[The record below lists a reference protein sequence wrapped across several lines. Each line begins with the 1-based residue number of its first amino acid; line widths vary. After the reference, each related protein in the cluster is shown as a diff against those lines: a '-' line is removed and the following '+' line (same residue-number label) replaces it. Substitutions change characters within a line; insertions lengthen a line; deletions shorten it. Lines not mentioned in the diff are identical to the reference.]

1 MPVLFKQ
8 NLKAMNIIRRLSLKY
23 KIVLITLL
31 VSLSTVSIGF
41 IILTYYT
48 IENYKID
55 LVNNGIMNAKLM
67 GEYIII
73 PLTFQDKERG
83 NQTMQTLKSIPNI
96 INGHVYDEENR
107 LFVSFSRYND
117 SYFPNFERRHEQ
129 YYIEGNYLHLYQPI
143 IFQTVRYGTVYLRLS
158 TVDMQNRINRH
169 YITLLIIMGAL
180 AILTLILSQVMQE
193 VIAKPILKLA
203 QTTEYITQNEDY
215 KIQIQNKREDELGT
229 LYAGFNNMLQQI
241 VKRQDETERSQ
252 LALVESQRQLRGI
265 IDAVPQMIY
274 IKNEDDIIVLANKK
288 MAEIYHANRNEIIG
302 VSHAKLNES
311 NFELTKKLSEDTLA
325 IINQKQTFIYPEVI
339 FFNSDNQKQIYHIT
353 QMPFV
358 YNAINCVLGVAVDI
372 TAVKEV
378 ELALRESKE
387 QFTVFMDMMPAA
399 TFIKDHENKYLYVN
413 QYLKNNFSADE
424 WISKKH
430 VPLINK
436 SIDRILEEDRL
447 ALKTPISLEEELIDK
462 HGNKRQF
469 ETWKF
474 PIKQIDKATLIGGIS
489 IEITKKKR
497 AELSIQYYIQELER
511 NNKELA
517 EFNYVASHDLREPL
531 RTLTS
536 YCELLREDIGDNLS
550 QEAKEDINFII
561 DAASRMNTLI
571 QDLLQLSRVGRV
583 ELKFEKVDIEEC
595 IKVVLKDLKTKIQ
608 ETGGNITWDKIPMIK
623 GDYIQIT
630 RVLQNLIHN
639 ALKFNDK
646 PQPLIHISA
655 RKTDQ
660 FVEITIQDNGLGI
673 DKNYLN
679 QIFMPFKRLHA
690 RGTYEGTGIGLAI
703 VKKIIERH
711 NGSIWVESEANIGS
725 KFIFTLKPWDNQR
738 PNGITEKNM

>member
-1 MPVLFKQ
+1 MR
-8 NLKAMNIIRRLSLKY
+8 IIKKLSLKY

-41 IILTYYT
+41 MILTYYT
-48 IENYKID
+48 IQNYKID

-73 PLTFQDKERG
+73 PLTFQDNERG

-96 INGHVYDEENR
+96 ITGHVYDENDR
-107 LFVSFSRYND
+107 LFVSFNRSGD
-117 SYFPNFERRHEQ
+117 PFFPDYERRNEL
-129 YYIEGNYLHLYQPI
+129 YYFEGNYLHLYQPI
-143 IFQTVRYGTVYLRLS
+143 VFQTVRYGTIYLKLS
-158 TVDMQNRINRH
+158 TIDMQNRITRH
-169 YITLLIIMGAL
+169 YMTLLFIMVAL
-180 AILTLILSQVMQE
+180 AVLTLILSQVMQE
-193 VIAKPILKLA
+193 VIAKPILALA
-203 QTTEYITQNEDY
+203 KTTEYISQNEDY
-215 KIQIQNKREDELGT
+215 KIQLNNNRQDELGT

-241 VKRQDETERSQ
+241 VSRQDENEKSKI
-252 LALVESQRQLRGI
+252 ALLDSHQQLRGI
-265 IDAVPQMIY
+265 IDAVPQIIY
-274 IKNEDDIIVLANKK
+274 IKNIDDIILLANKK
-288 MAEIYHANRNEIIG
+288 MAEIYQVPRNAIIG
-302 VSHAKLNES
+302 YTHSQLNQM
-311 NFELTKKLSEDTLA
+311 NPDKMHPLSADTVR
-325 IINQKQTFIYPEVI
+325 IINSQSTVLYPEISFISPEKQKLI
-339 FFNSDNQKQIYHIT
+339 FQIT
-353 QMPFV
+353 QMPFL
-358 YNAINCVLGVAVDI
+358 YNGTNCVLGVAVDM
-372 TAVKEV
+372 TNVKEV

-399 TFIKDHENKYLYVN
+399 TFIKDNENRYLYVN

-424 WISKKH
+424 WLTKKH
-430 VPLINK
+430 VPLVNK
-436 SIDRILEEDRL
+436 SIDRIQEEDKL

-474 PIKQIDKATLIGGIS
+474 PIKQIDKPTLIGGIS

-536 YCELLREDIGDNLS
+536 YCELLREDIGNSLS
-550 QEAKEDINFII
+550 DEAREDIAFII
-561 DAASRMNTLI
+561 DAAARMNTLI

-583 ELKFEKVDIEEC
+583 ELKMEKVDIEDC

-608 ETGGNITWDKIPMIK
+608 ETNGEITWDKIPMIK
-623 GDYIQIT
+623 GDFVQIT

-639 ALKFNDK
+639 ALKFTDK
-646 PQPLIHISA
+646 PISKIHIYA
-655 RKTDQ
+655 RKTEQ
-660 FVEITIQDNGLGI
+660 FVEIIVEDNGMGI
-673 DKNYLN
+673 DKIYLN
-679 QIFMPFKRLHA
+679 QIFMLFKRLHA

-711 NGSIWVESEANIGS
+711 NGNIWVESEINIGS
-725 KFIFTLKPWDNQR
+725 KFIFTLKPWDNHR
-738 PNGITEKNM
+738 LLN

>member
-1 MPVLFKQ
+1 MR
-8 NLKAMNIIRRLSLKY
+8 IIKKLSLKY

-41 IILTYYT
+41 MILTYYT
-48 IENYKID
+48 IQNYKID

-73 PLTFQDKERG
+73 PLTFQDNERG

-96 INGHVYDEENR
+96 ITGHVYDENDR
-107 LFVSFSRYND
+107 LFVSFNRSGD
-117 SYFPNFERRHEQ
+117 PFFPDYERRNEL
-129 YYIEGNYLHLYQPI
+129 YYFEGNYLHLYQPI
-143 IFQTVRYGTVYLRLS
+143 VFQTVRYGTIYLKLS
-158 TVDMQNRINRH
+158 TIDMQNRITRH
-169 YITLLIIMGAL
+169 YMTLLFIMVAL
-180 AILTLILSQVMQE
+180 AVLTLILSQVMQE
-193 VIAKPILKLA
+193 VIAKPILALA
-203 QTTEYITQNEDY
+203 KTTEYISQNEDY
-215 KIQIQNKREDELGT
+215 KIQLNNNRQDELGT

-241 VKRQDETERSQ
+241 VSRQDENEKSKI
-252 LALVESQRQLRGI
+252 ALLDSHQQLRGI
-265 IDAVPQMIY
+265 IDAVPQIIY
-274 IKNEDDIIVLANKK
+274 IKNIDDIILLANKK
-288 MAEIYHANRNEIIG
+288 MAEIYQVPRNAIIG
-302 VSHAKLNES
+302 YTHSQLNQM
-311 NFELTKKLSEDTLA
+311 NPDKMHPLSADTVR
-325 IINQKQTFIYPEVI
+325 IINSQSTVLYPEISFISPEKQKLI
-339 FFNSDNQKQIYHIT
+339 FQIT
-353 QMPFV
+353 QMPFL
-358 YNAINCVLGVAVDI
+358 YNGTNCVLGVAVDM
-372 TAVKEV
+372 TNVKEV

-399 TFIKDHENKYLYVN
+399 TFIKDNENRYLYVN

-424 WISKKH
+424 WLTKKH
-430 VPLINK
+430 VPLVNK
-436 SIDRILEEDRL
+436 SIDRIQEEDKL

-474 PIKQIDKATLIGGIS
+474 PIKQIDKPTLIGGIS

-536 YCELLREDIGDNLS
+536 YCELLREDIGNSLS
-550 QEAKEDINFII
+550 DEAREDIAFII
-561 DAASRMNTLI
+561 DAAARMNTLI

-583 ELKFEKVDIEEC
+583 ELKMEKVDIEDC

-608 ETGGNITWDKIPMIK
+608 ETNGEITWDKIPMIK
-623 GDYIQIT
+623 GDFVQIT

-639 ALKFNDK
+639 ALKFTDK
-646 PQPLIHISA
+646 PISKIHIYA
-655 RKTDQ
+655 RKTEQ
-660 FVEITIQDNGLGI
+660 FVEIIVEDNGMGI
-673 DKNYLN
+673 DKIYLN

-711 NGSIWVESEANIGS
+711 NGNIWVESEINIGS
-725 KFIFTLKPWDNQR
+725 KFIFTLKPWDNHR
-738 PNGITEKNM
+738 LLN